1 MKEVFYGLIFLA
13 AVLCSC
19 QSRHNSANS
28 AAGQAAVDS
37 VAKSG
42 FPFPD
47 IPVAITSP
55 EERKEWMLT
64 HYWDRFNFTDTALV
78 NNGGITEQ
86 GFVNFL
92 ALLADGATPENVI
105 RKSFDNWCAAF
116 MADSHAYDVMTSSA
130 DSYLYD
136 ANSPYYNETLYGYYL
151 EAMLGALP
159 QGDARRTQ
167 MKYKLELIRRNN
179 VGDKATDFAYWLP
192 DGTRHKLSATPA
204 AGGRLLLV
212 FYDPECE
219 SCHEVLGRMVSDR
232 VLADAVAGG
241 RVSVLAVYTEGDDG
255 VWRSSLND
263 MPAGWTVAT
272 DRLAVKK
279 GSLYDLKA
287 MPSLYLLDG
296 AGRVLMKD
304 APYEAVSKALDASA
318 GASE

>member
-64 HYWDRFNFTDTALV
+64 HYWDKFDFTDTALV
-78 NNGGITEQ
+78 NNRDITEQ
-86 GFVNFL
+86 GFVNFIT
-92 ALLADGATPENVI
+92 LLADGSTPENVI

-116 MADSHAYDVMTSSA
+116 VADSHVYDVMTAAA
-130 DSYLYD
+130 DSYFYD
-136 ANSPYYNETLYGYYL
+136 ANSPYYNETFYGYYL
-151 EAMLGALP
+151 EAMLGTLP
-159 QGDARRTQ
+159 QGDVRRTQ

-179 VGDKATDFAYWLP
+179 VGDKATDFVYWLA
-192 DGTRHKLSATPA
+192 DGTRKKLSSTPA
-204 AGGRLLLV
+204 AGDRLLLV
-212 FYDPECE
+212 FYDPDCE
-219 SCHEVLGRMVSDR
+219 SCHEVLGQMVADK
-232 VLADAVAGG
+232 VLADAVSQR
-241 RVSVLAVYTEGDDG
+241 RVSVLAVYTEGDDAL
-255 VWRSSLND
+255 WRSSLRD
-263 MPAGWTVAT
+263 MPAGWIVGT
-272 DRLAVKK
+272 DHMAVKE

-296 AGRVLMKD
+296 SGRVIMKD
-304 APYEAVSKALDASA
+304 ARYGDVRKALDTS
-318 GASE
+318 GAVSE